1 MSDFH
6 KTRRVQI
13 PLLLLASFLFVS
25 ACGGGS
31 TPADPAAPLPPTSNV
46 GKVGLLLTD
55 KPSDDMSEINLDV
68 IEAILIGDSGQHT
81 LFTGSKRINL
91 LDLTNYNEPISFGEV
106 PAAVYT
112 KLRLHIDNLELVLK
126 DTGEKIY
133 PRLPANGKVDLLD
146 PSGFAIFPGRT
157 ALIEIDMDAN
167 KSIHIVSAG
176 NSGQYQFRPVVKV
189 NIMDGGLPDKLARIE
204 GTVAEIFADPVG
216 SFLLCSLDDPDMC
229 LVINTDESTS
239 LFDFEGMPTTFE
251 ELAIDDQVVV
261 IGRYRH
267 ENDDDGD
274 SDSDTDSD
282 SDSDSDKDSG
292 SDGDKASDGDSDGD
306 SDSDA
311 DSDSDSDSD
320 MESDGDDDSESDS
333 DSDHGDADVQL
344 DAIVIE
350 IGGTATQLKGQAVSN
365 PADGSFLLL
374 DGEGNQYTVE
384 LQDGTR
390 YFGPDGELG
399 EDAIVI
405 GASLEIEGVIPA
417 KADPADPDVIRAA
430 LVFIAADEDVQL
442 SGTIKAPLDAT
453 AQSFNLATDTGDVCV
468 IVQEEAD
475 ILLVSGV
482 SSTVTVGDFT
492 DLAVDQVVDAFGTM
506 DDTGGCLLANE
517 VIVTVD

>member
-1 MSDFH
+1 MSDIR
-6 KTRRVQI
+6 KYTRAGI
-13 PLLLLASFLFVS
+13 PLLLLASTVFVS
-25 ACGGGS
+25 SCGGGG
-31 TPADPAAPLPPTSNV
+31 TDADQPAQLPPPANV

-81 LFTGSKRINL
+81 LFTGLKRINL
-91 LDLTNYNEPISFGEV
+91 LDLTNYSEPVSFGEV
-106 PAAVYT
+106 PAGIYT
-112 KLRLHIDNLELVLK
+112 KLRLRLDNLELVLK
-126 DTGEKIY
+126 DSGDKIY
-133 PRLPANGKVDLLD
+133 PKLPANGKVDLLD
-146 PSGFAIFPGRT
+146 PGGFAIFPGRT

-189 NIMDGGLPDKLARIE
+189 NIMDGGLPDKLARLE
-204 GTVAEIFADPVG
+204 GTVEEILADPVG
-216 SFLLCSLDDPDMC
+216 SFVLCSLDNPDMC
-229 LVINTDESTS
+229 LVINTDETTS
-239 LFDFEGMPTTFE
+239 LFDADGLPTTYDQ
-251 ELAIDDQVVV
+251 LAVDDQVVV

-282 SDSDSDKDSG
+282 SDSDSD
-292 SDGDKASDGDSDGD
+292 SDTDNDSDGD

-320 MESDGDDDSESDS
+320 MESDGDDDSDS
-333 DSDHGDADVQL
+333 DDGDADVQL

-350 IGGTATQLKGQAVSN
+350 IGGTATQLKGQAVSD
-365 PADGSFLLL
+365 PVDGSFLLL
-374 DGEGNQYTVE
+374 DGEDNQYTVE
-384 LQDGTR
+384 LQEGTR

-405 GASLEIEGVIPA
+405 GASLEIEGVIPP

-430 LVFIAADEDVQL
+430 LVFVAGDEDVQL

-453 AQSFNLATDTGDVCV
+453 ARSFNLATDTGDVCV
-468 IVQEEAD
+468 NVQEEAD

-482 SSTVTVGDFT
+482 S
-492 DLAVDQVVDAFGTM
+492 
-506 DDTGGCLLANE
+506 
-517 VIVTVD
+517 

>member
-1 MSDFH
+1 MSDLR
-6 KTRRVQI
+6 KISRAVI
-13 PLLLLASFLFVS
+13 PLLFLASSLFVS
-25 ACGGGS
+25 SCGGGGGS
-31 TPADPAAPLPPTSNV
+31 TDTNQSAQPTPVSNVGNV

-68 IEAILIGDSGQHT
+68 TEAILIGDSGQHT

-91 LDLTNYNEPISFGEV
+91 LDLTNYSEPISFGEV
-106 PAAVYT
+106 PAGVYT
-112 KLRLHIDNLELVLK
+112 KLRLRIDNLELVLK
-126 DTGEKIY
+126 ETGEKIY

-146 PSGFAIFPGRT
+146 PGGFPVFPGRT
-157 ALIEIDMDAN
+157 MLLEIDMDAN

-176 NSGQYQFRPVVKV
+176 NRGQYQFRPVVKV
-189 NIMDGGLPDKLARIE
+189 NVMDGGLPDKLARLE
-204 GTVAEIFADPVG
+204 GTVAEILADPVG

-229 LVINTDESTS
+229 LVINTDETTS
-239 LFDFEGMPTTFE
+239 LFDAEGLPTTLDL
-251 ELAIDDQVVV
+251 LAVDDQVVV
-261 IGRYRH
+261 IGRYSH

-274 SDSDTDSD
+274 S
-282 SDSDSDKDSG
+282 
-292 SDGDKASDGDSDGD
+292 D

-311 DSDSDSDSD
+311 DSDSDSDNGPVGD
-320 MESDGDDDSESDS
+320 SDGDIDSDADSDLDSDGDSDDDTDSDS
-333 DSDHGDADVQL
+333 DSGRDDANIQL

-350 IGGTATQLKGQAVSN
+350 IGGTATQLKGQAVSD
-365 PADGSFLLL
+365 PVDGSFLLL
-374 DGEGNQYTVE
+374 DGEDNQYTVE

-442 SGTIKAPLDAT
+442 SGTIKAPLDT
-453 AQSFNLATDTGDVCV
+453 TTSSFILATDTGDVCV
-468 IVQEEAD
+468 NVQEEAD

-482 SSTVTVGDFT
+482 SSTVTVGSFA
-492 DLAVDQVVDAFGTM
+492 DLALDQVVDVFGAM